1 MAKFCILWKIEEYF
15 NSLIKILVYY
25 NILEDGTEIFS
36 ISKILLDIYKSFK
49 EKKNEAFN
57 FKNFPFF
64 ALQKDPFY

>member
-1 MAKFCILWKIEEYF
+1 MELKSFPFPKF
-15 NSLIKILVYY
+15 
-25 NILEDGTEIFS
+25 
-36 ISKILLDIYKSFK
+36 LLDIYKSFK